1 MSPCGCNP
9 PTYVLLHFTLPS
21 NFQTPATQAE
31 AADEPLRLQSVA
43 VPPSAAEA
51 LAECW
56 RRQKGRSLYRSPEEF
71 VELVKQV

>member
-1 MSPCGCNP
+1 MTHPLPPPHIPSPPNLS
-9 PTYVLLHFTLPS
+9 T
-21 NFQTPATQAE
+21 AQAE

-43 VPPSAAEA
+43 VPPAAAEA